1 VVEMFGV
8 RYLYI
13 DNKDRIVPKE
23 VYFKTEKAVTNH
35 LQKLE
40 DKGILYKIISYIKD

>member
-1 VVEMFGV
+1 MFGV

-13 DNKDRIVPKE
+13 DRNDRIVPKE
-23 VYFKTEKAVTNH
+23 VFYKTEKGVINH

-40 DKGILYKIISYIKD
+40 DKGVLYRVISYLKQ

>member
-1 VVEMFGV
+1 MFGV

-13 DNKDRIVPKE
+13 DKNGRIVPKE
-23 VYFKTEKAVTNH
+23 VYYKTEKAVTNH

-40 DKGILYKIISYIKD
+40 DKGVLYKVISYLKD